1 VESPNNITLDE
12 ARIRSSVISDA
23 AYRVHL
29 DLTKAD
35 RFRSES
41 VVRFR
46 CSDPSTETHIDLTAP
61 SVESMELNGVALPP
75 EAFDGNRI
83 RLRGLAAENEL
94 RIVARCAYHGAEIGM
109 HRFVDPEDGEVYL
122 HTHLEPFNAHRVF
135 ACFDQ
140 PDIKATIDTT
150 VTASASWEV
159 VANTP
164 VDGEPIPGDGDTAT
178 WTFVTTPRLST
189 YLFVVVAGGY
199 HVIRDQY
206 RDIPLGLYCRR
217 SLATYMEAD
226 APEILEV
233 TKQGLDFFEPA
244 FGTPYA
250 FGKYDQAFIPESN
263 SGAMENAGC
272 VTFNEAYIF
281 RSRVTDAGHER
292 RADTILHEMAH
303 MWFGDLVTMR
313 WFADLWLNES
323 FASYMAVLCQVAAT
337 RWKEGW
343 TTFAITEKGWAYRQD
358 QLPSTHPIVADVPD
372 AESIHLNFDG
382 ITYAKGA
389 SVLRQLEAWVGL
401 DAFLEG
407 VRAYMEKHAYGN
419 ASLDDF
425 LGALEETSGRDLH
438 SWSKEWLESA
448 GVNTLRSEQSL
459 SGGGAF
465 ESFAILQDSPA
476 DWPTLRS
483 HRLAVGLYDDD
494 PTTGKLVRR
503 KRIELDVVG
512 MRTEVPELAGEA
524 VPALTLINDDDLTY
538 AKIRLDPRSLSTV
551 VERLRDIADSLPRAI
566 CWTACWDMTRDAEM
580 TTRDYVRLVLG
591 NAEAE
596 DRVGIVQTTLMQAA
610 MAIHTYGDPSN
621 RGALSASLAAESL
634 QALRRTEAGSD
645 HQLAWARMFVAAART
660 PEELALVR
668 GLLDGTESFDG
679 LVIDPDL
686 RWHIVRSL
694 AAAGEADEAVIEAE
708 RANDPTDRGE
718 RQAGAALASRPTPE
732 AKEAAWREIV
742 SGQTPLAVI
751 EDVMVGFQQLDQD
764 ELLTPFAERFFD
776 ELANVWATRDL
787 QESIAFGR
795 YMYPH
800 RIIAQETIDR
810 TERYLASPEVPGPI
824 RRLLEE
830 GKDGIA
836 RALRARAADAAAATA

>member
-1 VESPNNITLDE
+1 MESSNNITLVE
-12 ARIRSSVISDA
+12 ARDRSAVISEA

-29 DLTKAD
+29 DLTTGD
-35 RFRSES
+35 GFRSES

-46 CSDPSTETHIDLTAP
+46 CSDPAAETHIDLTAP
-61 SVESMELNGVALPP
+61 SVEAMELNGVALPP

-83 RLRGLAAENEL
+83 RLHGLAAENEL
-94 RIVARCAYHGAEIGM
+94 TVVARCAYHGAELGM
-109 HRFVDPEDGEVYL
+109 HRFVDPEDDEIYL
-122 HTHLEPFNAHRVF
+122 HTHLEPFHAHRVF

-140 PDIKATIDTT
+140 PDIKATFDTSI
-150 VTASASWEV
+150 TAPASWEV

-164 VDGEPIPGDGDTAT
+164 ATGDTAPGDGDTAT

-199 HVIRDQY
+199 HVVRDHH
-206 RDIPLGLYCRR
+206 RDIPLGLFCRR
-217 SLATYMEAD
+217 SLAKYLDAD

-244 FGTPYA
+244 FGYPYA

-292 RADTILHEMAH
+292 RAETILHEMAH

-323 FASYMAVLCQVAAT
+323 FASYMAVLSQVGAT

-343 TTFAITEKGWAYRQD
+343 TTFAVNEKGWAYRQD

-389 SVLRQLEAWVGL
+389 SVLRQLVAWVGL

-407 VRAYMEKHAYGN
+407 VRAYMREHAYGN
-419 ASLDDF
+419 ATLDDF
-425 LGALEETSGRDLH
+425 LRALEETSGRDLH

-459 SGGGAF
+459 SDDGSAF
-465 ESFAILQDSPA
+465 ESFAVLQEAPP

-483 HRLAVGLYDDD
+483 HRLAVGLYDEG
-494 PTTGKLVRR
+494 PGGKLVRR

-512 MRTEVPELAGEA
+512 MRTEVPDLPGEA
-524 VPALTLINDDDLTY
+524 AAPLTLINDDDLTY
-538 AKIRLDPRSLSTV
+538 GKIRLDPRSLSTV
-551 VERLRDIADSLPRAI
+551 VERLRDIADPLPRAI

-580 TTRDYVRLVLG
+580 TTRDYVRLALG

-596 DRVGIVQTTLMQAA
+596 DRVGIVQTTLAQAA
-610 MAIHTYGDPSN
+610 MAIHAYGDPSN
-621 RGALSASLAAESL
+621 RRALSASLAAESL
-634 QALRRTEAGSD
+634 EALRRTQAGSD
-645 HQLAWARMFVAAART
+645 HQLAWARTFVAAAGT
-660 PEELALVR
+660 PEQLALVR
-668 GLLDGTESFDG
+668 GLLDGIESFDG
-679 LVIDPDL
+679 LVVDPDL

-694 AAAGEADEAVIEAE
+694 AAAGHADASLIEAE
-708 RANDPTDRGE
+708 RANDPTDRGQ
-718 RQAGAALASRPTPE
+718 RQAGAALASRSTPE
-732 AKEAAWREIV
+732 AKEEAWRRILAGE
-742 SGQTPLAVI
+742 GALAVI
-751 EDVMVGFQQLDQD
+751 EDVMFGFQQLDQD
-764 ELLTPFAERFFD
+764 ELLAPFAARFFD
-776 ELANVWATRDL
+776 DLADVWATQNL
-787 QESIAFGR
+787 QEAIAFGR

-800 RIIAQETIDR
+800 RIVSAHTIEL
-810 TERYLASPEVPGPI
+810 TERYLTSPDIPGPL

-836 RALRARAADAAAATA
+836 RALRARAADAASA